1 MGSPKIRLRKC
12 FLNIY
17 SKFTREH
24 PCQSVISVTLLCS
37 FIKVTYRHRCSPIN
51 LLYIFRAPVLKNISG
66 WLLLKFSEVQLVK
79 SYLEIQPL
87 IPVITVL
94 LAPPYINKKKN
105 YEIQYF
111 FLLVGNQTRLKH
123 IHGSRP
129 ENCPSED
136 SPTEDSPT
144 TNSSLV

>member
-1 MGSPKIRLRKC
+1 MESPEMLLRKC
-12 FLNIY
+12 ALNIY

-24 PCQSVISVTLLCS
+24 LCRSVISVTLLCN
-37 FIKVTYRHRCSPIN
+37 FIKVRHRHRCSPIN
-51 LLYIFRAPVLKNISG
+51 LLYIFRAPVLKNTSG
-66 WLLLKFSEVQLVK
+66 WVLLKFGEVQLVK

-105 YEIQYF
+105 NENSIF
-111 FLLVGNQTRLKH
+111 FWLVENQTRLKH
-123 IHGSRP
+123 IHGLWP

-136 SPTEDSPT
+136 SPT

>member
-37 FIKVTYRHRCSPIN
+37 FIKVAYRHRCSPIN

-105 YEIQYF
+105 YENSIF
-111 FLLVGNQTRLKH
+111 FFIGWK
-123 IHGSRP
+123 P
-129 ENCPSED
+129 
-136 SPTEDSPT
+136 
-144 TNSSLV
+144 NSVKAYTWFATGKLPLGR